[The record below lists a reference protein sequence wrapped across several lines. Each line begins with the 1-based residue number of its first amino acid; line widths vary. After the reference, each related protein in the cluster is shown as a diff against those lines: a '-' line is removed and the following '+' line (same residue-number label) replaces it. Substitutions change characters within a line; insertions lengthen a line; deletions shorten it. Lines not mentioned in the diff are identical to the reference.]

1 MKKKLIAALL
11 ACALIVS
18 LIGMTSAAATTSS
31 DMEISHGVLWH
42 YYGDETTVTIPEDVT
57 TVRAGAFYASKV
69 QVVIIPHDVIL
80 RSNAF
85 TDAYHLTDIYIYSKD
100 ITHLRSL
107 YSGAMCIHD
116 QLACTDSTCSTQ
128 YSGIF
133 TTFLTSV
140 DTHADKYV
148 SKTLTIHGYK
158 GSTVERFVELVNA
171 NPSLFNCPQTLVFK
185 AIEEEK
191 EEEESAAPPAEEEKD
206 DEEEPAPKAD
216 THLKGTKGTS
226 LYIDN
231 LYGITYPRHVY
242 MNVGSYYILELGNLA
257 DGYSYTIPALY
268 SSIGTLNTETGE
280 FKASQPGMI
289 TVKIQL
295 VFPDG
300 RRANIP
306 CKIYIKGD

>member
-1 MKKKLIAALL
+1 MKKSQSILL
-11 ACALIVS
+11 VFLYVCALMLAAVS
-18 LIGMTSAAATTSS
+18 VAAAATDTP
-31 DMEISHGVLWH
+31 DMEISGGVLWH

-57 TVRAGAFYASKV
+57 TVRAGAFYESKV
-69 QVVIIPHDVIL
+69 QVVIVPHDVIL

-85 TDAYHLTDIYIYSKD
+85 TDAYYLTDIYIYSKD

-107 YSGAMCIHD
+107 YSGAMCAHE
-116 QLACTDSTCSTQ
+116 QLACTDPTCSSQ

-158 GSTVERFVELVNA
+158 GSTVEQFVELVNA
-171 NPSLFNCPQTLVFK
+171 NPTLFNCPQALVFK
-185 AIEEEK
+185 AIEEEPTVPPVEEEK
-191 EEEESAAPPAEEEKD
+191 PKPEEESV
-206 DEEEPAPKAD
+206 PKAD
-216 THLKGTKGTS
+216 VHMKGTKGTS
-226 LYIDN
+226 LYIAD

-242 MNVGSYYILELGNLA
+242 MGVGSYYILELGNLTE
-257 DGYSYTIPALY
+257 GYSYTIPAQHF
-268 SSIGTLNTETGE
+268 STGTLNTETGE
-280 FKASQPGMI
+280 FKALRPGTV

-300 RRANIP
+300 RRANIS